1 MYDTIPGGTGYL
13 AKLYNTQEFSKLLQ
27 DAYDNIKECKCQLE
41 GKDGCYHCILTY
53 GNQYSRDAF
62 SREQAEAMFG
72 KLVDGANTWERIDGS
87 VGTIAQA
94 GAAEDSE
101 LELKFIRAMQTMA
114 KNNNWEFEK
123 VPDDDSYHYELH
135 LIDDRDN
142 TELHY
147 SIRPQFELTMAY
159 GVRHITIPDFQ
170 IMCTYAKIGGI
181 EIEDLMK
188 IPWWSVYLDGYKY
201 HACDPNMRFYS
212 DLEKREGIKQAKP
225 QRMFSWIITW
235 EDVQLFESEKE
246 DELGLNSVSRL
257 GQLLEKAQLGAI
269 KEDCFWCINDVP
281 NFFPNGA
288 AFYEGS
294 IQLYNNCDENLT
306 DTSSDDEVDQAFSNV
321 VKYEIHLHKGLREL
335 DKDEWVSFW
344 RRYNLIQFWSAGSK
358 EETDGTATEA
368 VFNREEIKELYP
380 GMEDIVDILLDN
392 NVPFSHEGIFELTNV
407 DNEVIAS
414 AAMIIDNPKIAINP
428 FDSNDSSVFEQNGY
442 MVIAQEDF
450 NEELI
455 K

>member
-1 MYDTIPGGTGYL
+1 MDFKQSIIISCILVLGVIGAFVGYSMY
-13 AKLYNTQEFSKLLQ
+13 QENIQMHKNYIAAQ
-27 DAYDNIKECKCQLE
+27 DAFRNANLQEAEKLLE
-41 GKDGCYHCILTY
+41 GKPPRDIAKDFYILKYNVQMNTNELY
-53 GNQYSRDAF
+53 QAEQTCMKLLKLNPQDAF
-62 SREQAEAMFG
+62 SNYLLS
-72 KLVDGANTWERIDGS
+72 LVYYNLG
-87 VGTIAQA
+87 
-94 GAAEDSE
+94 
-101 LELKFIRAMQTMA
+101 
-114 KNNNWEFEK
+114 
-123 VPDDDSYHYELH
+123 
-135 LIDDRDN
+135 DRDN
-142 TELHY
+142 TELRY

-181 EIEDLMK
+181 EIEDFMK

-225 QRMFSWIITW
+225 QRMFSWTITW
-235 EDVQLFESEKE
+235 EDIQLFESEKE

-257 GQLLEKAQLGAI
+257 GQLLEKAQLGTI

-281 NFFPNGA
+281 NFFPNRA
-288 AFYEGS
+288 AFYDGS
-294 IQLYNNCDENLT
+294 IQLDNNCDENLT
-306 DTSSDDEVDQAFSNV
+306 DTSSDDEVDQAFSNA

-344 RRYNLIQFWSAGSK
+344 RRYNLIQFWSAGSN
-358 EETDGTATEA
+358 EEADGVVTEA
-368 VFNREEIKELYP
+368 VVNREEIKEFYP

-392 NVPFSHEGIFELTNV
+392 NVPFSHEGIFELTNA

-414 AAMIIDNPKIAINP
+414 AAMIIDNPKIAIDP
-428 FDSNDSSVFEQNGY
+428 FDTNDSSVFEQNGY